1 MEELW
6 ELGPPPPMPAW
17 LGAPSDRDDY
27 TDAPQQQDDD
37 EEGDDEDADDE
48 AQDPLLPELPQPVA
62 TAAALPVTLQM
73 AAAETASGAGAST
86 KPSTAQHAILMPS
99 CFS

>member
-48 AQDPLLPELPQPVA
+48 AQDPLLPELPPAKIIEIHFFNFFKNLTRLSVWHRQ
-62 TAAALPVTLQM
+62 
-73 AAAETASGAGAST
+73 S
-86 KPSTAQHAILMPS
+86 
-99 CFS
+99 